1 MPETKMFVLSAP
13 PEGVDQAE
21 LHDWYDVH
29 EAEVLELDGFRSAER
44 FELEALRSANAPPLP
59 WTHLIAYEIEGSFED
74 AWQNLRDAVDGGRM
88 QSPGWYP
95 ELLSAGALGTRLGAA
110 ATKEAA

>member
-13 PEGVDQAE
+13 PEGVDQSE

-29 EAEVLELDGFRSAER
+29 EAEVLELEGFRGAER
-44 FELEALRSANAPPLP
+44 FELEALRSANADPLP

-74 AWQNLRDAVDGGRM
+74 AWQNLRDAVDGGQM
-88 QSPGWYP
+88 QFPGWYP
-95 ELLSAGALGTRLGAA
+95 QLVSAGALGIRLGATA
-110 ATKEAA
+110 KEAA

>member
-21 LHDWYDVH
+21 LHEWYDVH
-29 EAEVLELDGFRSAER
+29 EAEVLELDGFAGAER
-44 FELEALRSANAPPLP
+44 FELEALRSANADPLRF
-59 WTHLIAYEIEGSFED
+59 THLIAYEIEGSFED

-88 QSPGWYP
+88 QFPGWYP
-95 ELLSAGALGTRLGAA
+95 QLVSAGALGSRLGGAA
-110 ATKEAA
+110 AKEDV

>member
-13 PEGVDQAE
+13 PEGVEQAE

-29 EAEVLELDGFRSAER
+29 EAEVLELEGFRGAER
-44 FELEALRSANAPPLP
+44 FELEALRSANADPLP
-59 WTHLIAYEIEGSFED
+59 FTHLIAYEIEGSFED

-88 QSPGWYP
+88 QFPGWYP
-95 ELLSAGALGTRLGAA
+95 QLISAGAIGSRLGGAV
-110 ATKEAA
+110 KEAA